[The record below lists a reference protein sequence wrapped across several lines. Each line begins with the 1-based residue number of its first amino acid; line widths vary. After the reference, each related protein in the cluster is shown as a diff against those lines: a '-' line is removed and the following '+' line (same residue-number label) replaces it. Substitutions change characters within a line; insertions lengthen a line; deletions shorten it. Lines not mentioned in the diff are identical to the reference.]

1 MYTYFER
8 KEREVM
14 GVSEKQLR
22 WNKDYQDRCMRIV
35 IQPEKS
41 EGQRIKEA
49 AERAGVST
57 TQYILQAVRERMES
71 EK

>member
-1 MYTYFER
+1 
-8 KEREVM
+8 M
-14 GVSEKQLR
+14 GVSEKQLK

-35 IQPEKS
+35 IQPEKA

-57 TQYILQAVRERMES
+57 TQYILQAVRQRMERENS
-71 EK
+71 IGG